1 MDGWRHV
8 FSMAMVFSYVS
19 PVSYGL
25 IPTWHL
31 QRELY
36 RVLRAVCN
44 YHGSGYAH
52 VTSANVSEGPCQ
64 TVCLVFGQC
73 PQQASSLDICTQAR
87 MTQQCMKYNTV
98 KQNYNLL
105 LPKPTQTKEP
115 FWATPSIPTS
125 RRSRRRRK
133 ERKTLRSRASLRR
146 RGSTT

>member
-1 MDGWRHV
+1 MDGCRHV
-8 FSMAMVFSYVS
+8 FSMAMVFGYVS

-36 RVLRAVCN
+36 KVLRAVCN
-44 YHGSGYAH
+44 YHGSGCAGRRAAAPLRVH
-52 VTSANVSEGPCQ
+52 
-64 TVCLVFGQC
+64 CLVLTSERKPYRPLQGVL
-73 PQQASSLDICTQAR
+73 SMKQAR
-87 MTQQCMKYNTV
+87 KTQQCMDYNTV

-115 FWATPSIPTS
+115 SWAIPSIPTP
-125 RRSRRRRK
+125 RRSRRRGE
-133 ERKTLRSRASLRR
+133 ERKTLRRRDSLRR